1 MVKSDYNGEVETKRY
16 VEAMNVDMM
25 LNFVSFYGKVRTES
39 RGIVNI
45 IFHNFN
51 YPFKCQRHTLKLA
64 RGG

>member
-45 IFHNFN
+45 IFHNLN

-64 RGG
+64 RDG